1 MEIKI
6 SSLEDLPFAV
16 KLFLDENKEV
26 KVFAFK
32 GQMGVGKTTFIL
44 SILKAMGVE
53 DIEGSP
59 TYSLVNS
66 YESVAFGKVN
76 HFDLYRLESEEE
88 AYDIGIEEMLYN
100 DAYCF
105 IEWPEKIVS
114 LLPDTTVW
122 VNFQM
127 NDNLERIVT
136 FEKN

>member
-6 SSLEDLPFAV
+6 SRIEDLPFAV
-16 KLFLDENKEV
+16 KLFLDENEGV
-26 KVFAFK
+26 KVFALK
-32 GQMGVGKTTFIL
+32 GQMGVGKTTFII
-44 SILKAMGVE
+44 SILKALGVE
-53 DIEGSP
+53 GIEGSP

-66 YESVAFGKVN
+66 YESIAFGKIN
-76 HFDLYRLESEEE
+76 HFDLYRLESEDE

-114 LLPDTTVW
+114 LLPDNTVW
-122 VNFQM
+122 VNFEM

-136 FEKN
+136 FEKK

>member
-16 KLFLDENKEV
+16 KLFLDENKEM

>member
-1 MEIKI
+1 
-6 SSLEDLPFAV
+6 
-16 KLFLDENKEV
+16 V

-44 SILKAMGVE
+44 SILKAMGIE

>member
-6 SSLEDLPFAV
+6 SSIEDLPFAV
-16 KLFLDENKEV
+16 KLFLDENEGV

-44 SILKAMGVE
+44 SVLKAMGVE
-53 DIEGSP
+53 GVEGSP

-66 YESVAFGKVN
+66 YESLAFGKIN
-76 HFDLYRLESEEE
+76 HFDLYRLENEEE

-136 FEKN
+136 FEKK

>member
-76 HFDLYRLESEEE
+76 HFDLYRLESEDE

>member
-6 SSLEDLPFAV
+6 SRIEDLPFAV
-16 KLFLDENKEV
+16 KLFLDENEGV
-26 KVFAFK
+26 KVFALK
-32 GQMGVGKTTFIL
+32 GQMGVGKTTFII
-44 SILKAMGVE
+44 SILKALDVE
-53 DIEGSP
+53 EIEGSP

-66 YESVAFGKVN
+66 YESIAFGKIN
-76 HFDLYRLESEEE
+76 HFDLYRLESEDE

-122 VNFQM
+122 VNFEM

-136 FEKN
+136 FEKK

>member
-6 SSLEDLPFAV
+6 SRIEDLPFAV
-16 KLFLDENKEV
+16 KLFLDENEGV
-26 KVFAFK
+26 KVFALK
-32 GQMGVGKTTFIL
+32 GQMGVGKTTFII
-44 SILKAMGVE
+44 SILKALGVE
-53 DIEGSP
+53 GIEGSP

-66 YESVAFGKVN
+66 YESIAFGKIN
-76 HFDLYRLESEEE
+76 HFDLYRLESEDE

-122 VNFQM
+122 VNFEM

-136 FEKN
+136 FEKK

>member
-44 SILKAMGVE
+44 SILKAMGIE

-105 IEWPEKIVS
+105 IEWLEKIVS

>member
-6 SSLEDLPFAV
+6 SRIEDLPFAV
-16 KLFLDENKEV
+16 KLFLDENEGV
-26 KVFAFK
+26 KVFALK
-32 GQMGVGKTTFIL
+32 GQMGVGKTTFII
-44 SILKAMGVE
+44 SILKALGVE
-53 DIEGSP
+53 EIEGSP

-66 YESVAFGKVN
+66 YESIAFGKIN
-76 HFDLYRLESEEE
+76 HFDLYRLESEDE

-136 FEKN
+136 FEKK

>member
-16 KLFLDENKEV
+16 KLLLDENKEV

>member
-66 YESVAFGKVN
+66 YESIAFGKVN

>member
-6 SSLEDLPFAV
+6 SRIEDLPFAV
-16 KLFLDENKEV
+16 KLFLDENEGV
-26 KVFAFK
+26 KVFALK
-32 GQMGVGKTTFIL
+32 GQMGVGKTTFII
-44 SILKAMGVE
+44 SILKALGVE
-53 DIEGSP
+53 EIEGSP

-66 YESVAFGKVN
+66 YESIAFGKIN
-76 HFDLYRLESEEE
+76 HFDLYRLESEDE

-122 VNFQM
+122 VNFEM

-136 FEKN
+136 FEKK

>member
-44 SILKAMGVE
+44 SILKAMGIE

>member
-136 FEKN
+136 FEKK

>member
-44 SILKAMGVE
+44 SILKAMGIE

-66 YESVAFGKVN
+66 YESIAFGKVN

-105 IEWPEKIVS
+105 IEWLEKIVS